1 MVTMVTKAAATAKG
15 SLGHPSPSRAVAL
28 LLSLL
33 VSPRVSS
40 FAPHTS
46 RPCLSNANKVGAR
59 RLLKSSSSSSTST
72 SPSSPSSPS
81 SPPTAVCNHNFIGG
95 LPPYSIASVDLAQT
109 WYELVRAGDVVAT
122 TTIPADDGAADGK
135 VHTLRYGIRTVDTG
149 ADGEELSTACMEF
162 VEEVPSDDDASR
174 STHPLVEQINATLSR
189 MQSIISSGDGPTRQ
203 QSPSQYA
210 VQYERRG
217 NFAAQLQL
225 VRTLRPPPSA
235 GFAASG
241 GDVVTC
247 HPLPYNAEKD
257 SFVVGPLRLQLRPL
271 VATISAATDFSKDL
285 STSWEIY
292 HNVSPADCRGHYLLI
307 PALTDEE
314 SNWREQVLIESD
326 CKDLVVLAS
335 TIEPAGSVLVCYNSV
350 GAGASQNHIHAHMW
364 PSPPIPLLPVEGSDE
379 VHGWDCYAASR
390 AAAASSFEVERCV
403 EVAMLEYPCCCIK
416 LSSLKTDQLGLVL
429 AKVVDVV
436 QSHFDAPHNVGL
448 LNRPDGVVDV
458 YVFVRSRERSP
469 RIVPGS
475 RAGASEAMGLFHT
488 SKEHDIKE
496 LSSDQ
501 TYGESNEGSMETVLR
516 DISIVNRS
524 AVWESVRAALRE

>member
-1 MVTMVTKAAATAKG
+1 MVMKAAAAAKG
-15 SLGHPSPSRAVAL
+15 SLGHPSPSRAAAL
-28 LLSLL
+28 LLSFLI
-33 VSPRVSS
+33 SPRVSS

-46 RPCLSNANKVGAR
+46 RPCLSNASKVGAR
-59 RLLKSSSSSSTST
+59 RLLQSSSSTST
-72 SPSSPSSPS
+72 SPSP
-81 SPPTAVCNHNFIGG
+81 PPTPGCNRNSIGG
-95 LPPYSIASVDLAQT
+95 LPPYSIASVDLAQK

-135 VHTLRYGIRTVDTG
+135 VHTLRYGIGIRTVDTSRG
-149 ADGEELSTACMEF
+149 ADGEESSTACMEF
-162 VEEVPSDDDASR
+162 VEEVTSDDDAPG

-189 MQSIISSGDGPTRQ
+189 MQSIISSASSSTRQ

-225 VRTLRPPPSA
+225 VRTLRPPPSI

-247 HPLPYNAEKD
+247 HPPTYDQEKD

-271 VATISAATDFSKDL
+271 VATISAAAEDTNRDL

-314 SNWREQVLIESD
+314 TNWRGQVLIESD

-335 TIEPAGSVLVCYNSV
+335 TIEPAGSVLICYNSV

-364 PSPPIPLLPVEGSDE
+364 PSPPIPLLPEEGSDE
-379 VHGWDCYAASR
+379 VRGWDCYAASR
-390 AAAASSFEVERCV
+390 AAAAASFEVESCV

-416 LSSLKTDQLGLVL
+416 LSSLKTDQLGLAL

-436 QSHFDAPHNVGL
+436 QSQFDASHNVGL

-475 RAGASEAMGLFHT
+475 RAGASEAMGVFHT
-488 SKEHDIKE
+488 SKVDDIKE

-501 TYGESNEGSMETVLR
+501 AYGESNEGPMETVLR
-516 DISIVNRS
+516 DISIETRDD
-524 AVWESVRAALRE
+524 VWESVRAAVA

>member
-1 MVTMVTKAAATAKG
+1 MAMKAAAAAKG

-33 VSPRVSS
+33 ASPRVSS

-46 RPCLSNANKVGAR
+46 RPCLSNASKVGAR
-59 RLLKSSSSSSTST
+59 RLLQSSSSTST
-72 SPSSPSSPS
+72 SPSSP
-81 SPPTAVCNHNFIGG
+81 PTAVCNQNSIGG
-95 LPPYSIASVDLAQT
+95 LPPYSIASVDLAQK

-135 VHTLRYGIRTVDTG
+135 VHTLRYGIRTVDRG
-149 ADGEELSTACMEF
+149 ADGEESSTACMEF
-162 VEEVPSDDDASR
+162 VEEITSDDDASK

-189 MQSIISSGDGPTRQ
+189 MQSIISAGDGPTRQ

-217 NFAAQLQL
+217 NFSAQLQL

-247 HPLPYNAEKD
+247 HPPPYDPEMD

-271 VATISAATDFSKDL
+271 VATISAAPPADTKEL

-307 PALTDEE
+307 PALAEE
-314 SNWREQVLIESD
+314 ETSWRGQILIESD

-335 TIEPAGSVLVCYNSV
+335 TIEPAGSVLICYNSV
-350 GAGASQNHIHAHMW
+350 GAGASQNHIHTHMW
-364 PSPPIPLLPVEGSDE
+364 PSPPIPLLPEEGSDE

-390 AAAASSFEVERCV
+390 AAAASSFEVESCV

-436 QSHFDAPHNVGL
+436 QSQFDAPHNVCL

-488 SKEHDIKE
+488 SRAADITE

>member
-1 MVTMVTKAAATAKG
+1 MKTAAAAKG
-15 SLGHPSPSRAVAL
+15 SLGHPSPSRAAAL

-40 FAPHTS
+40 FAPQTS
-46 RPCLSNANKVGAR
+46 RPRLSNANKVGASW
-59 RLLKSSSSSSTST
+59 LLQSSSSSAPT
-72 SPSSPSSPS
+72 SPSSPS
-81 SPPTAVCNHNFIGG
+81 TAACNHNSIGG
-95 LPPYSIASVDLAQT
+95 LPSYSIASVDLAQK

-122 TTIPADDGAADGK
+122 TTIPADDGR

-149 ADGEELSTACMEF
+149 ADGEESSTACMEF
-162 VEEVPSDDDASR
+162 VEEVTSDDNS
-174 STHPLVEQINATLSR
+174 SGSIHPLVEQINATLSR
-189 MQSIISSGDGPTRQ
+189 MQSIVSAGDGPTRQ
-203 QSPSQYA
+203 QAPSQYA

-247 HPLPYNAEKD
+247 HSPPYDPQKD
-257 SFVVGPLRLQLRPL
+257 SFVVGHLRLQLRPL
-271 VATISAATDFSKDL
+271 VATISPPAAAAAAEDTNRDL

-307 PALTDEE
+307 PALTEE
-314 SNWREQVLIESD
+314 ETNWRGQVLIESD

-335 TIEPAGSVLVCYNSV
+335 TIEPAGSILICYNSV

-364 PSPPIPLLPVEGSDE
+364 PSPPIPLLLEEGSDE

-390 AAAASSFEVERCV
+390 AVAASSFEVESCV

-416 LSSLKTDQLGLVL
+416 LSSLETDQLGLAL

-436 QSHFDAPHNVGL
+436 QSQFDAPHNVGL

-475 RAGASEAMGLFHT
+475 RAGASEAMGVFHT
-488 SKEHDIKE
+488 SKQSDIKE
-496 LSSDQ
+496 LSSDRM
-501 TYGESNEGSMETVLR
+501 YGESNEGPMETVLR
-516 DISIVNRS
+516 DISIETRDD
-524 AVWESVRAALRE
+524 VWESVRAAVA